1 MMLNTRSSTASGF
14 NKIKQMKKL
23 FWVFT
28 LVMSFGMIA
37 CNQDTKT
44 DEQLDSLNQ
53 AKADSLL
60 QDALKDSLAQDNVAT
75 DSIATADS
83 IAK

>member
-1 MMLNTRSSTASGF
+1 
-14 NKIKQMKKL
+14 MKKL
-23 FWVFT
+23 FWVIT
-28 LVMSFGMIA
+28 LVIGFAGAA
-37 CNQDTKT
+37 CNQEVKT
-44 DEQLDSLNQ
+44 DQQLDSLNQ